1 MVNSKS
7 LKKALRSY
15 KKSLKKRN
23 NAERAAYM
31 KSIKFN
37 NAGKTKRK
45 RKRKRRKKQ
54 KKTQRGGKKRKK
66 QAKRKKKAKRSK
78 KVKRSKKKKSGCMCT
93 GH

>member
-1 MVNSKS
+1 MVNFKS

-31 KSIKFN
+31 KTMKFN

-45 RKRKRRKKQ
+45 RKRRKRR
-54 KKTQRGGKKRKK
+54 RGGG
-66 QAKRKKKAKRSK
+66 QG
-78 KVKRSKKKKSGCMCT
+78 SGCMCT
-93 GH
+93 GKKKRGRRTKKRKKRSRNGGTCKSH